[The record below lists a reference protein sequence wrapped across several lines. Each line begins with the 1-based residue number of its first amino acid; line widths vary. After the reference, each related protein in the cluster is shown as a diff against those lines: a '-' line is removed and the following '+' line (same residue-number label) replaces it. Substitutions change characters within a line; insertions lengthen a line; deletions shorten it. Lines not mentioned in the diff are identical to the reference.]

1 MASTKDCKSVICLG
15 LASAMSNELTIAVAK
30 MILNQ
35 ASVVLSMESSEKVLM
50 MAMVDLKPFPSMA
63 YVLTI
68 DRYILVFK

>member
-1 MASTKDCKSVICLG
+1 
-15 LASAMSNELTIAVAK
+15 MSNELTIAVAK

-50 MAMVDLKPFPSMA
+50 MAMVDLKSFPSMA